1 MTGPSVFAIAFFVLA
16 IGCCLGVLLPQRD
29 AWGFRIDPTTWVG
42 HIDSQPLIELV
53 GWHRA
58 MALEIGQTLE
68 RNDERI
74 RWLARLVV
82 AAIGLLLAEI
92 VAWIIDLARG

>member
-1 MTGPSVFAIAFFVLA
+1 
-16 IGCCLGVLLPQRD
+16 
-29 AWGFRIDPTTWVG
+29 
-42 HIDSQPLIELV
+42 
-53 GWHRA
+53 